1 MVGVVNNLM
10 NKVSK
15 DVVMELPKQA
25 TKLQDTMPKQ
35 LSKITDK
42 IPSPDVIKERIC
54 NSGNLNTSKKMYNQ
68 LGDQMNKAQKLI
80 NKMKGLIDKLNAIV
94 NKVKA
99 LLNAIL
105 DIAKIMTKLL
115 DSLKGVIIALRAGVS
130 AVAFIPSTAATP
142 IPVGPI
148 LILKD
153 KLKSADDTVKLF
165 SSVVTG
171 ITGKVAF
178 IVPRLNKIEEI
189 SSSLD
194 NLPSL
199 PQGKLNDSKEM
210 MDKCMKDRLVE
221 ASPPVESLEGGAEG
235 GVDAQNQTLDSLIDK
250 ENRNQ
255 ENTIKIEKFGY
266 EGFPK
271 TQEYTVETIP
281 SENLGN

>member
-1 MVGVVNNLM
+1 MVGAVNNLM

-15 DVVMELPKQA
+15 DVVLELPKKA
-25 TKLQDTMPKQ
+25 TKLQDTMPGQ
-35 LSKITDK
+35 LSKVTDK
-42 IPSPDVIKERIC
+42 IPSPDTIKDRIC
-54 NSGNLNTSKKMYNQ
+54 GTNDMNTTKEIYNQ
-68 LGDQMNKAQKLI
+68 LGNQMNKAQKLI
-80 NKMKGLIDKLNAIV
+80 DRMKGLIDKLNAMI

-130 AVAFIPSTAATP
+130 AVAFIPSTAVTP

-178 IVPRLNKIEEI
+178 IVPKLNKIEGI
-189 SSSLD
+189 AASLD
-194 NLPSL
+194 SLSGL
-199 PQGKLNDSKEM
+199 PQGKLDDSKGM

-221 ASPPVESLEGGAEG
+221 ASPPVESLEDGAEG

-255 ENTIKIEKFGY
+255 ENTIKVEEFRY

-271 TQEYTVETIP
+271 TQEYTVKTIP
-281 SENLGN
+281 SEDLEN

>member
-1 MVGVVNNLM
+1 MVGAVNNLM

-15 DVVMELPKQA
+15 DVVLELPKKA
-25 TKLQDTMPKQ
+25 TKLQETMPKQ
-35 LSKITDK
+35 LSKVTDK
-42 IPSPDVIKERIC
+42 IPSPDTIKDRIC
-54 NSGNLNTSKKMYNQ
+54 GTNDMNTTKEIYNQ
-68 LGDQMNKAQKLI
+68 LGNQMNKAQKLI
-80 NKMKGLIDKLNAIV
+80 DRMKGLIDKLNAMI

-130 AVAFIPSTAATP
+130 AVAFIPSTAVTP

-178 IVPRLNKIEEI
+178 IVPKLNKIEGI
-189 SSSLD
+189 AASLD
-194 NLPSL
+194 SLSGL
-199 PQGKLNDSKEM
+199 PQGKLDDSKEM
-210 MDKCMKDRLVE
+210 MDKCMKDKLVE
-221 ASPPVESLEGGAEG
+221 ASPPVESLEDGAEG

-255 ENTIKIEKFGY
+255 ENTIKVEEFRY

-271 TQEYTVETIP
+271 TQEYTVKTIP
-281 SENLGN
+281 SEDLEN

>member
-1 MVGVVNNLM
+1 MVGAVNNLM

-15 DVVMELPKQA
+15 DVVLELPKKA
-25 TKLQDTMPKQ
+25 TKLQDTMPGQ
-35 LSKITDK
+35 LSRVTNK

-54 NSGNLNTSKKMYNQ
+54 STADINTAKKMYNQ

-80 NKMKGLIDKLNAIV
+80 DRMKGLIDKLNAIV

-115 DSLKGVIIALRAGVS
+115 DSLKGVIIALKAGIN

-153 KLKSADDTVKLF
+153 KLKSADDIVKLF

-178 IVPRLNKIEEI
+178 IVPKLNKIEEI
-189 SSSLD
+189 SSSL
-194 NLPSL
+194 NSLPNL
-199 PQGKLNDSKEM
+199 PQGKLDSSKGM

-221 ASPPVESLEGGAEG
+221 ALPPADSLEDGVDG
-235 GVDAQNQTLDSLIDK
+235 GVDAQNQTLDSLIDR
-250 ENRNQ
+250 ENKNQ
-255 ENTIKIEKFGY
+255 ENTIKIEELGY
-266 EGFPK
+266 EEFPK
-271 TQEYTVETIP
+271 IQKYTVKTIP
-281 SENLGN
+281 SEEL